1 MNIAAIATAPGTGG
15 IAVIRLSGPDAFTI
29 TDRIFRARNRNK
41 TVSTAEAYTML
52 FGYIIKQTERKEDK
66 NNINPVLLSSCLE
79 NNNNTVAS
87 EASQNSQ
94 FSILNSQLVDEV
106 VISIFRAPHSFTG
119 ENTVEISCH
128 GSIYIQQEIL
138 RLLIAAGAR
147 MANPGEFTQRAF
159 LNGRLDL
166 SQAEAVADLINAQS
180 AAAHTIALNQM
191 RGNFSSK
198 LEELRRQLLHFVS
211 LLELEL
217 DFGDH
222 DDLEF
227 ADRTELNAVAEA
239 IRSQLSRLQQ
249 TFSQG
254 NAIKNG
260 IPVAIVGETNAG
272 KSTLLNLLV
281 GDNRAIVSDIHGTTR
296 DVIEDTVNI
305 NGLTFRFID
314 TAGIRQTS
322 DIIENMGIERTY
334 EMIERAQIILWVV
347 DSTNV
352 TEHIEWLA
360 ERIMRR
366 TEGKRLI
373 ILLNKVDRLNDEE
386 LTTLRDWFEPYC
398 PQSRDARLVRPSEKS
413 VKSDERLFSEAK
425 NSESLNPD
433 GKKSFQS
440 VSSVGEKIADIN
452 TTSVHFSPR
461 LKTSGSVSSVRYK
474 NNSEIKV
481 TNILSPCLRG
491 TSEAEG
497 VNNTTSQILEISA
510 KQNHNTNQLTQL
522 LYESAQM
529 PDLSAGDI
537 IISNLRHYEALTH
550 ALESIDRV
558 IEGLQMNIPADFVAQ
573 DIREALFHLAE
584 ITGGEITT
592 DEVLGN
598 IFAHF
603 CIGK

>member
-1 MNIAAIATAPGTGG
+1 
-15 IAVIRLSGPDAFTI
+15 
-29 TDRIFRARNRNK
+29 
-41 TVSTAEAYTML
+41 ML
-52 FGYIIKQTERKEDK
+52 FGNIVDEITDNRVQSTDNQTH
-66 NNINPVLLSSCLE
+66 SSFLIPH
-79 NNNNTVAS
+79 S
-87 EASQNSQ
+87 S
-94 FSILNSQLVDEV
+94 FLIDEV

-128 GSIYIQQEIL
+128 GSVYIQQEIL

-147 MANPGEFTQRAF
+147 MAGPGEFTQRAF

-322 DIIENMGIERTY
+322 DIIENLGIERTY

-386 LTTLRDWFEPYC
+386 LITLREWFEPYC
-398 PQSRDARLVRPSEKS
+398 PFEQSVKSDERLFSKAKNSESLNPEGKKSFQSVPSVGEKIADDINTTSVHSVSEKS

-433 GKKSFQS
+433 GKKSFKS
-440 VSSVGEKIADIN
+440 VSSVGDKITDDIN
-452 TTSVHFSPR
+452 TTYVN
-461 LKTSGSVSSVRYK
+461 SVSSVREK
-474 NNSEIKV
+474 
-481 TNILSPCLRG
+481 
-491 TSEAEG
+491 
-497 VNNTTSQILEISA
+497 NTTPQIIEISA
-510 KQNHNTNQLTQL
+510 KQNHNTSQLTCL

-592 DEVLGN
+592 DEVLSN

>member
-15 IAVIRLSGPDAFTI
+15 IAVIRISGPDAFTI
-29 TDRIFRARNRNK
+29 TDTIFRARNPKR
-41 TVSTAEAYTML
+41 TIATAEAYTML
-52 FGYIIKQTERKEDK
+52 FGNIVNEITDNRAQSTDNQTH
-66 NNINPVLLSSCLE
+66 VLLSSCIEKDNKVGTQRAASL
-79 NNNNTVAS
+79 TS
-87 EASQNSQ
+87 EANQNSQ
-94 FSILNSQLVDEV
+94 LSTLNSQLIVDEV
-106 VISIFRAPHSFTG
+106 VVAIFRAPHSFTG

-138 RLLIAAGAR
+138 RLLISAGAR
-147 MANPGEFTQRAF
+147 MAGPGEFTQRAF

-227 ADRTELNAVAEA
+227 ADRTELNSVANE
-239 IRSQLSRLQQ
+239 IRSQLTRLQQ

-334 EMIERAQIILWVV
+334 EMIERAQIILWVI

-366 TEGKRLI
+366 TADKRLI
-373 ILLNKVDRLNDEE
+373 ILLNKVDRLNPDE
-386 LTTLRDWFEPYC
+386 LTTLRGWFEPYKSIDNRQQTTDNTQQINPNGDC
-398 PQSRDARLVRPSEKS
+398 RPLT
-413 VKSDERLFSEAK
+413 VDCR
-425 NSESLNPD
+425 
-433 GKKSFQS
+433 Q
-440 VSSVGEKIADIN
+440 N
-452 TTSVHFSPR
+452 TT
-461 LKTSGSVSSVRYK
+461 
-474 NNSEIKV
+474 
-481 TNILSPCLRG
+481 
-491 TSEAEG
+491 
-497 VNNTTSQILEISA
+497 QIIEISA
-510 KQNHNTNQLTQL
+510 KQNINTNQLTDL
-522 LYESAQM
+522 LYQSAQM

-550 ALESIDRV
+550 ALDSIDRV

-573 DIREALFHLAE
+573 DIRQALFHLAE